1 MAEGTLDRDDVVQIL
16 GEDREDKL
24 VAVIST
30 RATLEEIER
39 AVAYVNG
46 DGDILGKQEH
56 PLIGAAA
63 EVHDIL
69 VQDDLFPTDDR

>member
-1 MAEGTLDRDDVVQIL
+1 MQKDELDRDEIAKIL
-16 GEDREDKL
+16 GDEREDKL

-30 RATLEEIER
+30 GATIEEIER
-39 AVAYVNG
+39 AVIYVNG

-63 EVHDIL
+63 DVYDIL
-69 VQDDLFPTDDR
+69 VQDDLFAANDR